1 MIYFAILT
9 LNILFV
15 YFIKSDNKYWLL
27 SIPFWIL
34 LFSTFIYWRT
44 NSDREIQTLET
55 QYWST
60 LKKLNIDIDIDEA
73 DKIEQLK
80 KQARAINMT
89 FIYAIGLQTLL
100 TFALQI
106 IGHIRTKR
114 KLYRWSKIIFGILFA
129 LVFFL
134 IAMMGI
140 VPSGGIIG

>member
-1 MIYFAILT
+1 VVYLLILT

-60 LKKLNIDIDIDEA
+60 LDKLNIDIDIEKADEI
-73 DKIEQLK
+73 DQLK
-80 KQARAINMT
+80 KQTGVVNRT

-100 TFALQI
+100 NFTFQI
-106 IGHIRTKR
+106 IGHI
-114 KLYRWSKIIFGILFA
+114 
-129 LVFFL
+129 
-134 IAMMGI
+134 
-140 VPSGGIIG
+140 